1 MSFQCYCTT
10 TEPEA
15 EDPEDTKIDVALGV
29 RDGKKKAPWA
39 TYFVVQRVIQDQK

>member
-1 MSFQCYCTT
+1 MTVSFQCYRTT

-15 EDPEDTKIDVALGV
+15 EDPEETKIDVALGV

-39 TYFVVQRVIQDQK
+39 TPLYR